1 MFSALRNIWTDQLPI
16 RYLIRP
22 MSHLEL
28 QLNSLENRIEFN
40 YSKTLDEINTM
51 YRVKP
56 RRNLQIT
63 SEKNLLNLTL
73 NKYRMAFM
81 RR

>member
-1 MFSALRNIWTDQLPI
+1 MFSALRNIWTDQLSI

-40 YSKTLDEINTM
+40 YSKTLDEININ
-51 YRVKP
+51 V
-56 RRNLQIT
+56 
-63 SEKNLLNLTL
+63 
-73 NKYRMAFM
+73 
-81 RR
+81 